1 MHESICLVSTTPP
14 KQMINMY
21 TAVVYNLKM
30 YIKDDDFREI
40 IISVGRGYPLI

>member
-14 KQMINMY
+14 EQMINIY

-30 YIKDDDFREI
+30 YIKDDDIREI
-40 IISVGRGYPLI
+40 IISVGRGYPL